1 MGWFP
6 MQQGSLLSKVN
17 IMQYPRVSV
26 NGVSVRVDN
35 EGRYSLNDLH
45 ASAVINGEARENQ
58 NPSQFLRSKQ
68 VKAFVDKLS
77 AMQNCT
83 AVKVINGGLNHGVWA
98 LELVAI
104 RYAAWLKPEFE
115 ILVYNTFK
123 DAARK
128 GLDVM
133 ARLNKLDHIINT
145 ETKNVSGCART
156 MANWGSGGRKQL
168 LLTARERIVSEAQI
182 YLPGIDDY

>member
-1 MGWFP
+1 
-6 MQQGSLLSKVN
+6 
-17 IMQYPRVSV
+17 MQYPRVSV

-35 EGRYSLNDLH
+35 EGRCSLNDLH

-98 LELVAI
+98 LELVVI

-168 LLTARERIVSEAQI
+168 LLAARERIVSEAQI

>member
-1 MGWFP
+1 
-6 MQQGSLLSKVN
+6 
-17 IMQYPRVSV
+17 MQYPRVSV

-98 LELVAI
+98 LELVVI

>member
-1 MGWFP
+1 M
-6 MQQGSLLSKVN
+6 S
-17 IMQYPRVSV
+17 YPRVSV

-35 EGRYSLNDLH
+35 ECRYSLNDLH

-68 VKAFVDKLS
+68 IKAFVDKLS

-98 LELVAI
+98 LELVVI

-133 ARLNKLDHIINT
+133 AKLNKLDHVINT
-145 ETKNVSGCART
+145 ETKNVSSCART
-156 MANWGSGGRKQL
+156 MANWGVGGRKQL
-168 LLTARERIVSEAQI
+168 LLTARERVVKEAQM
-182 YLPGIDDY
+182 YLPNIE

>member
-1 MGWFP
+1 

-17 IMQYPRVSV
+17 IMQFPRVSV

-98 LELVAI
+98 LELVVI

-128 GLDVM
+128 GLDIM
-133 ARLNKLDHIINT
+133 ARLNKLDYIIDA
-145 ETKNVSGCART
+145 EAKNVSGCARI

-168 LLTARERIVSEAQI
+168 LLTARERIASEAQI

>member
-1 MGWFP
+1 M
-6 MQQGSLLSKVN
+6 S
-17 IMQYPRVSV
+17 YPRVSV

-35 EGRYSLNDLH
+35 EGRYNLNDFH
-45 ASAVINGEARENQ
+45 AAAMMDGKATESQRPGVFLKSRQISRFVQALSDATKSA
-58 NPSQFLRSKQ
+58 S
-68 VKAFVDKLS
+68 
-77 AMQNCT
+77 
-83 AVKVINGGLNHGVWA
+83 VKVIKGGLNQGTWA
-98 LELVAI
+98 MELVVI

-133 ARLNKLDHIINT
+133 AKLNKLDHIINT

-156 MANWGSGGRKQL
+156 MANWGVGGRKQL
-168 LLTARERIVSEAQI
+168 LLTARERVFKEAQM
-182 YLPGIDDY
+182 YLPNIE

>member
-1 MGWFP
+1 MP
-6 MQQGSLLSKVN
+6 IQRSQP
-17 IMQYPRVSV
+17 Q
-26 NGVSVRVDN
+26 SVRTDCL
-35 EGRYSLNDLH
+35 SLFKAYLTRKH
-45 ASAVINGEARENQ
+45 H

-68 VKAFVDKLS
+68 IKTFVDKLS

-98 LELVAI
+98 LELVVI
-104 RYAAWLKPEFE
+104 RYATWLKHEFE

-133 ARLNKLDHIINT
+133 TKLNK
-145 ETKNVSGCART
+145 
-156 MANWGSGGRKQL
+156 
-168 LLTARERIVSEAQI
+168 
-182 YLPGIDDY
+182 

>member
-1 MGWFP
+1 MNY
-6 MQQGSLLSKVN
+6 LKVS
-17 IMQYPRVSV
+17 I
-26 NGVSVRVDN
+26 NGVSVRVDS
-35 EGRYSLNDLH
+35 EGRYNLNDLH
-45 ASAVINGEARENQ
+45 AAAVADGKATE
-58 NPSQFLRSKQ
+58 SQRPGVFLKSRQ
-68 VKAFVDKLS
+68 VKRFVQALS
-77 AMQNCT
+77 DAT
-83 AVKVINGGLNHGVWA
+83 KSASVKVIKGGLNQDTWA
-98 LELVAI
+98 LELVVI

-115 ILVYNTFK
+115 ILVYNTFR

-128 GLDVM
+128 GLDVLS
-133 ARLNKLDHIINT
+133 RLNKLDYIINT

>member
-1 MGWFP
+1 MNH
-6 MQQGSLLSKVN
+6 LKVS
-17 IMQYPRVSV
+17 I
-26 NGVSVRVDN
+26 NGVSVRVDS
-35 EGRYSLNDLH
+35 EGRYNLNDLH
-45 ASAVINGEARENQ
+45 AAAVADGKATE
-58 NPSQFLRSKQ
+58 SQRPGVFLKSRQ
-68 VKAFVDKLS
+68 VKRFVQALS
-77 AMQNCT
+77 DAT
-83 AVKVINGGLNHGVWA
+83 KSASVKVIKGGLNQGTWA
-98 LELVAI
+98 LELVVI

-115 ILVYNTFK
+115 ILVYNTFR

-128 GLDVM
+128 GLDVLS
-133 ARLNKLDHIINT
+133 RLNKLDYIINT